1 MVAAAIEAGNSK
13 FFKDAGI
20 NGYEFVDKIVQ
31 MPFGVP
37 LRTNSEKQKLIEE
50 WILAPENE

>member
-1 MVAAAIEAGNSK
+1 MAAIEAGNSK

-37 LRTNSEKQKLIEE
+37 LLTNSEKQKLIEGYLCTK
-50 WILAPENE
+50 INKVR

>member
-1 MVAAAIEAGNSK
+1 MVAAAIDVGNSK

-37 LRTNSEKQKLIEE
+37 RKIIVLFL
-50 WILAPENE
+50 LASNPCDDSSFYL